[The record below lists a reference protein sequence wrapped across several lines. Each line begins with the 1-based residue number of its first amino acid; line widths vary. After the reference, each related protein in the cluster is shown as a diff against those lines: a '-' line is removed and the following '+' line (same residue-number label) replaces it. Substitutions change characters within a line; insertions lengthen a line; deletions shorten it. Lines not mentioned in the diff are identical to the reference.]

1 MVRIIALI
9 AGVVFTTCAVAN
21 RSDVVIENA
30 RMKLVIGGD
39 ARAKS
44 LVVKAT
50 RQEMLDVTED
60 IPVFSVVQDRP
71 FNNEVKLLFANKR
84 TEYRADR
91 VRREGDCLFVASSR
105 FPTRRRYMSRSVPAT
120 SFSSLWTFHSAR
132 RGTTSSR

>member
-1 MVRIIALI
+1 MVRMVALI
-9 AGVVFTTCAVAN
+9 AGAAFTTCAVAN

-50 RQEMLDVTED
+50 GQEMFDVTED

-91 VRREGDCLFVASSR
+91 VRREGDCLFVGFEQQGKKALLVEGNAAYVHGRSS
-105 FPTRRRYMSRSVPAT
+105 
-120 SFSSLWTFHSAR
+120 
-132 RGTTSSR
+132 